1 MDRQSNKE
9 AITKMIEEG
18 TLSLALVDYTIANQI
33 ENDKVAQ
40 LLINLVT
47 GSLQVELT
55 CKGEIISR
63 EDALVEVYDLFLKNA

>member
-18 TLSLALVDYTIANQI
+18 TLSLALVDYTLANQI
-33 ENDKVAQ
+33 ENDRVAQ

-47 GSLQVELT
+47 RSLQVELT
-55 CKGEIISR
+55 CKGGTITKS
-63 EDALVEVYDLFLKNA
+63 DALVKVYDMFLKNA